1 MSESI
6 RPRDAVFQS
15 LRFEQPAVCPYY
27 IWVDKAMVP
36 LLTGRYGADAFVG
49 PVDGTRTFAGS
60 YTAWVEIL
68 ALPVEDH
75 GDWFVDEFGAR
86 VRRAAAIHVERP
98 ALSEPS
104 LAGYRFPDLTTDPHF
119 AGMEAWS
126 RLHQERF
133 RIVQLGMMLWERTW
147 FMRGMENIL
156 MDFVLNPTF
165 VDELMDRL
173 EEICSRLIDRL
184 LTRHGHCIDAIG
196 LSEDYGT
203 QRSLIMSPTHWR
215 RFIRPHL
222 ARLIDQV
229 HSGGKK
235 FYLHSCG
242 HVAPLAADLAEI
254 GVDML
259 QPLQPE
265 AMDIF
270 ELKRNYGRDLCL
282 MGGIS
287 TQRTL
292 PLGSPEDVRREVRAC
307 LEKMAAGGGYVMA
320 PAKPILPGVPVEN
333 AVALI
338 DLFVRQDHGAGWSL

>member
-1 MSESI
+1 MSELI
-6 RPRDAVFQS
+6 RPRDVVFQT
-15 LRFEQPAVCPYY
+15 LRFEQPSVCPYY

-36 LLTGRYGADAFVG
+36 ALAERYGAEMFVG
-49 PVDGTRTFAGS
+49 PPDGTRTFAGS
-60 YTAWVEIL
+60 YTAWMEIL

-75 GDWFVDEFGAR
+75 GDWFLDEFGAR
-86 VRRAAAIHVERP
+86 IRRGAAIHVEQP
-98 ALSEPS
+98 SLSEAS
-104 LAGYRFPDLTTDPHF
+104 LAGYRFPDLASDPHF
-119 AGMEAWS
+119 AGMDDWA
-126 RLHQERF
+126 RLHRDRF
-133 RIVQLGMMLWERTW
+133 RIVQLGMMFWERTW

-156 MDFVLNPTF
+156 MDFVLNPSF
-165 VDELMDRL
+165 VDELLDRL
-173 EEICSRLIDRL
+173 EEICSRVIDRL
-184 LTRHGHCIDAIG
+184 LAEHGDRIDAIG

-203 QRSLIMSPTHWR
+203 QRSLLMSPSHWR

-222 ARLIDQV
+222 ARLVERV
-229 HSGGKK
+229 HAGGKK

-242 HVAPLAADLAEI
+242 HVTPLAADLVDV

-270 ELKRNYGRDLCL
+270 ELKRNFGRDLCL

-292 PLGSPEDVRREVRAC
+292 PFGTPEDVRCEIRAC
-307 LEKMAAGGGYVMA
+307 LELMAAGGGYVMA

-338 DLFVRQDHGAGWSL
+338 DLFMHQE

>member
-1 MSESI
+1 MGKAAA
-6 RPRDAVFQS
+6 PRDLVFQS
-15 LRFEQPAVCPYY
+15 LRFEQPATCPYY
-27 IWVDKAMVP
+27 IWIDKAMVP
-36 LLTGRYGADAFVG
+36 PLAAHYGEKQFIG

-60 YTAWVEIL
+60 ATAWMEIL

-75 GDWFVDEFGAR
+75 GDWFIDEFGAR
-86 VRRAAAIHVERP
+86 IRRGAAIHVEIP
-98 ALSEPS
+98 ALPEPS
-104 LAGYRFPDLTTDPHF
+104 LAGYRFPDLTTDAHF
-119 AGMEAWS
+119 AGLKEWGL
-126 RLHQERF
+126 LHRERF
-133 RIVQLGMMLWERTW
+133 RIVQLGMLFWERTW

-156 MDFVLNPTF
+156 MDFVLNPAF
-165 VDELMDRL
+165 VDELLDRL
-173 EEICSRLIDRL
+173 EEGCSRIIDRL
-184 LTRHGHCIDAIG
+184 LLNYGDDIDAIG
-196 LSEDYGT
+196 MSEDYGT

-215 RFIRPHL
+215 KFIRPHL
-222 ARLIDQV
+222 ARLIEKV
-229 HSGGKK
+229 HKGGKK

-242 HVAPLAADLAEI
+242 HVTPLAADLVDV

-287 TQRTL
+287 TQHTL
-292 PLGSPEDVRREVRAC
+292 PMGTPEDVRREVRLC
-307 LEKMAAGGGYVMA
+307 LEKMSVGGGYVMA

-338 DLFVRQDHGAGWSL
+338 DLFVNQGQADTAR